1 MKVWKISKNAIIKEN
16 DEVHYNLFV
25 LKIWVSFHK
34 HSITYEQYD
43 FLNLKYEHQIMSHC
57 SHDQN
62 NY

>member
-34 HSITYEQYD
+34 HSILRCNKKQPLITYEQYD
-43 FLNLKYEHQIMSHC
+43 F
-57 SHDQN
+57 
-62 NY
+62 